1 MALAGTGPSLPAPL
15 PHAGEGWPTPARRGG
30 QAGVRAGSAGWVQV
44 VAPLVTATLAA
55 AGAELILLRLISR
68 VGVHIPAA
76 SWARGAYAVAVAF
89 GNLVFPAATVLA
101 TGTLVVMGLALLRRW
116 PAAGVIAL
124 ALPAGQLW
132 LLAHGTSAEAVALL
146 EALLA
151 ATLLIVPL
159 LATGAPRGV
168 RLFLGLTAAGEA
180 LGLAQTAVANLTVHG
195 VPQLP
200 LALATAGEVV
210 MLLTLLLLP
219 VLVPPR
225 GWDRAALAAGFG
237 AALLVALALAAN
249 GSTTRI
255 LALWTFGIAMV
266 APSPLYGLAA
276 GALAATMVAH
286 ARGGR
291 SAVAA
296 GLALIALGGYLP
308 GNSYQ
313 AALLLGGV
321 LLFAF
326 PWLLGHPAP
335 CAGGPARPDRDATA
349 LRPGA

>member
-1 MALAGTGPSLPAPL
+1 MALAGTASQRTVIRPAWPAQALPA
-15 PHAGEGWPTPARRGG
+15 
-30 QAGVRAGSAGWVQV
+30 
-44 VAPLVTATLAA
+44 LVFATLVA
-55 AGAELILLRLISR
+55 AGAELVLLRLISR

-76 SWARGAYAVAVAF
+76 GWARGAYTAAVAL

-101 TGTLVVMGLALLRRW
+101 TGTLLVMGLALLRWW
-116 PAAGVIAL
+116 PAAGVVAL

-132 LLAHGTSAEAVALL
+132 LLARGTGAEAVALL

-151 ATLLIVPL
+151 TAL
-159 LATGAPRGV
+159 LAVPFLTASAPRGTRLVLALTAIGETLALVQAAAANLSAQGAPR
-168 RLFLGLTAAGEA
+168 
-180 LGLAQTAVANLTVHG
+180 
-195 VPQLP
+195 LP

-210 MLLTLLLLP
+210 MLVALLVLP

-237 AALLVALALAAN
+237 AALLVALVLAAN

-276 GALAATMVAH
+276 GALAATVIAH
-286 ARGGR
+286 ARGGQP
-291 SAVAA
+291 AYAA
-296 GLALIALGGYLP
+296 GLTLIALGGYLP

-313 AALLLGGV
+313 ATLLLAGTI
-321 LLFAF
+321 LLAF
-326 PWLLGHPAP
+326 PRLLGPPAE
-335 CAGGPARPDRDATA
+335 GGTAQRGRDATA